1 MSGWAR
7 LAAGLIAAGTAL
19 GAFGAHALKGRV
31 EPEML
36 QVYQTGVFYHLV
48 NAVGLL
54 AASAGAASGPAVG
67 GRGSAG
73 APRAAR
79 IAITAGIVVFA
90 GSLYVL
96 AVSGVRWLG
105 AVTPIGGTL
114 LIGGWLTLA
123 FVKGSD
129 ERSVR

>member
-1 MSGWAR
+1 MNGWAR
-7 LAAGLIAAGTAL
+7 MAAGLIAAGTAL
-19 GAFGAHALKGRV
+19 GAFGAHALKGKI

-36 QVYQTGVFYHLV
+36 QVYHTGVFYHLV

-54 AASAGAASGPAVG
+54 AVSAGAASGAEG
-67 GRGSAG
+67 QKLTG
-73 APRAAR
+73 APRAAQ
-79 IAITAGIVVFA
+79 IAITAGIVIFA
-90 GSLYVL
+90 GSLYLL

-123 FVKGSD
+123 FTKVQDRKAAI
-129 ERSVR
+129 